1 MGMDQPVV
9 QGRRGDSIS
18 FDQLVLAL
26 YRSVS
31 DPSPWSQFLALLC
44 DELRGCAASLV
55 LRQPARG
62 DRGEMFSVNSH
73 LSLLEIYRTTP
84 FPDDPFLELEEGA
97 ACSVFD
103 RMSPEAFA
111 RSRYYNDLLRL
122 AGDIDILALNVTF
135 GAGYCGS
142 LRVSRRPPHGMF
154 NLADKSLLMR
164 LYPHL
169 KTALAIYEQLRRQH
183 LENNAYI
190 KAIDQLSFGVIILNE
205 RGHVV
210 RVNDMASR
218 IMKDGQHLR
227 VVGNCLQAGDPA
239 NELAVSQAVAAIL
252 AGRAPPGGAHG
263 SLKITAPE
271 AATPPLYLLLKPIQD
286 GANES
291 GVPAAGV
298 ALFLST
304 DHLHRSI
311 TIEPFARLHGLSPAE
326 LELVSELL
334 DGVSIGEASSALG
347 ISENTARAQLR
358 SVFNKTGAHRQA
370 DLTRMVLTSLAII
383 A

>member
-1 MGMDQPVV
+1 MDEPVGH
-9 QGRRGDSIS
+9 GRRGDSVS
-18 FDQLVLAL
+18 YDGLLLAL
-26 YRSVS
+26 YRSIS
-31 DPSPWSQFLALLC
+31 DTSPWSQFLALLC
-44 DELRGCAASLV
+44 DELKGCAASLV

-84 FPDDPFLELEEGA
+84 FPDDPFLDLEEGA
-97 ACSVFD
+97 AASVFD

-122 AGDIDILALNVTF
+122 AGDIDILALNVAF

-142 LRVSRRPPHGMF
+142 LRISRRAPHGLF

-169 KTALAIYEQLRRQH
+169 KTALALYEHARRLH

-210 RVNDMASR
+210 RVNEMASR
-218 IMKDGQHLR
+218 IMKDGR
-227 VVGNCLQAGDPA
+227 EIKVVGNCLQAGDPA
-239 NELAVSQAVAAIL
+239 QELELAQTIAAIL
-252 AGRAPPGGAHG
+252 SGQVPQGAAHG
-263 SLKITAPE
+263 SLKLCSGGDSL
-271 AATPPLYLLLKPIQD
+271 PLYVLLKPIHHSR
-286 GANES
+286 GEP
-291 GVPAAGV
+291 GTPAAGV

-304 DHLHRSI
+304 TALHRSI
-311 TIEPFARLHGLSPAE
+311 TIEPFARVHGLSPAE
-326 LELVSELL
+326 RALVTELL
-334 DGVSIGEASSALG
+334 DGVSIGEASAALG

-358 SVFNKTGAHRQA
+358 SVFAKTGTHRQT

>member
-1 MGMDQPVV
+1 
-9 QGRRGDSIS
+9 
-18 FDQLVLAL
+18 
-26 YRSVS
+26 
-31 DPSPWSQFLALLC
+31 
-44 DELRGCAASLV
+44 
-55 LRQPARG
+55 
-62 DRGEMFSVNSH
+62 
-73 LSLLEIYRTTP
+73 
-84 FPDDPFLELEEGA
+84 
-97 ACSVFD
+97 
-103 RMSPEAFA
+103 
-111 RSRYYNDLLRL
+111 
-122 AGDIDILALNVTF
+122 
-135 GAGYCGS
+135 
-142 LRVSRRPPHGMF
+142 
-154 NLADKSLLMR
+154 MR

-169 KTALAIYEQLRRQH
+169 KTALATYEQLRRQH

-227 VVGNCLQAGDPA
+227 VVGNCLQAGNPA
-239 NELAVSQAVAAIL
+239 NELAVSHTVAAIL
-252 AGRAPPGGAHG
+252 AGRAPEGGAHG
-263 SLKITAPE
+263 SLRITAPD
-271 AATPPLYLLLKPIQD
+271 ATRPPLHLLFKPIHD

-291 GVPAAGV
+291 GVRAAAGV

-326 LELVSELL
+326 LELVAELL
-334 DGVSIGEASSALG
+334 DGVSIVEASGALG